1 MDYYLLFLINEVELG
16 THHACFTLNIKI
28 KYVILD
34 FESTSKFRKAV
45 EDLKVGDG
53 EKAGTTIGPI
63 INSRCRW
70 SHTIH
75 IFSIQGTDDHIPYI
89 FLVIILIGLII
100 NSRYYWWLV
109 RLSIQGTELIIS
121 FLFLVIHLMDFIM
134 MVKTT
139 RQLERV
145 ERIVKES
152 VAAGAK
158 VEVETI
164 LTILI
169 ILTILMM
176 TFVIKII
183 VIINHHV
190 ERCW

>member
-28 KYVILD
+28 KYVIFD

-89 FLVIILIGLII
+89 FLVIILIGPII
-100 NSRYYWWLV
+100 NSRHRWSYHTYFWWFIWWISTWWSKPPGNW
-109 RLSIQGTELIIS
+109 REWRELLKKAS
-121 FLFLVIHLMDFIM
+121 LPEQ
-134 MVKTT
+134 KWRW
-139 RQLERV
+139 RQ
-145 ERIVKES
+145 
-152 VAAGAK
+152 
-158 VEVETI
+158 
-164 LTILI
+164 
-169 ILTILMM
+169 
-176 TFVIKII
+176 F
-183 VIINHHV
+183 
-190 ERCW
+190 W